1 MKQLTF
7 IKILFLLPI
16 SVFGQQN
23 EAITKY
29 LNSLDERLEISILV
43 QQPTGE
49 VLFDMNAD
57 KPIPSASTIKIPILM
72 EFFNQVDAGQ
82 LYLDQTY
89 TLEFKDKVGGAG
101 ELQFQEDSASLS
113 LEFLA
118 REMIRISDNTATN
131 ILIGLVGMENVN
143 LLMEDLGLKS
153 TRLNRLMMDFES
165 INAGKQNYTSAAEMN
180 RLLGIILSGV
190 ELSIFSRQ
198 SILNILLACADKSTI
213 PSMLPEGT
221 RVAHKTGTLAYVRGD
236 AGIIL
241 SQNPLIMSIFV
252 ENFESLDQ
260 ADEIIGKIARLAY
273 DEFSN

>member
-1 MKQLTF
+1 
-7 IKILFLLPI
+7 
-16 SVFGQQN
+16 
-23 EAITKY
+23 
-29 LNSLDERLEISILV
+29 
-43 QQPTGE
+43 
-49 VLFDMNAD
+49 
-57 KPIPSASTIKIPILM
+57 
-72 EFFNQVDAGQ
+72 
-82 LYLDQTY
+82 
-89 TLEFKDKVGGAG
+89 
-101 ELQFQEDSASLS
+101 
-113 LEFLA
+113 
-118 REMIRISDNTATN
+118 
-131 ILIGLVGMENVN
+131 
-143 LLMEDLGLKS
+143 
-153 TRLNRLMMDFES
+153 
-165 INAGKQNYTSAAEMN
+165 
-180 RLLGIILSGV
+180 LGIILSGV